1 MGIAEQYEEEEKYAE
16 AYLEYKKQLSHN
28 TNNVD
33 LLTHLG
39 HLALMLDKT
48 EDAVSYYLKIISIDN
63 TNTMAHEQLM
73 SIYENTD
80 RFKYY
85 VYRGNLNILQGHYT
99 YALNDYK
106 KAVDAAGG
114 EEDKI
119 ITARMVLGSI
129 YEQIDKPDK
138 AIDEYIQVIDHGAD
152 DIYTYLKLAGLYVK
166 TDYLQGAIN
175 ILEKAH
181 EKGIEGSDEPLAGY
195 YIKASMPDKA
205 LAITKEPLT
214 KIRAYMDMEENEKA
228 FELLQSLDD
237 KSKKTSQYYALLAQY
252 YFQKDMF
259 DEALETVN
267 EYEKLNYNSPL
278 VYQMRALIYEKK
290 ENYFQE
296 HVNWAKYNLARGEKD
311 VAISEYLNAYQINDK
326 NIQVVEALAF
336 LNEETGDKN
345 KASEFFEE
353 LLELEPKNKTALEK
367 LARFRDYIG
376 DYEGAIEYMERLK
389 EIDPKNQYVALNLD
403 KFKEKVENAGN
414 VMYFFR
420 NLLKKFGFD
429 SSEN

>member
-28 TNNVD
+28 ANNVD
-33 LLTHLG
+33 LLSHLG

-48 EDAVSYYLKIISIDN
+48 EDAISYYTKIITLDK

-73 SIYENTD
+73 SIYEHTD

-114 EEDKI
+114 DEDKI
-119 ITARMVLGSI
+119 ITARLVLGSI
-129 YEQIDKPDK
+129 YEQIEKTDK

-152 DIYTYLKLAGLYVK
+152 DIYTYLKLASLYIK
-166 TDYLQGAIN
+166 TDYLSGAIDT
-175 ILEKAH
+175 LEKARA
-181 EKGIEGSDEPLAGY
+181 KGIEGADEPLAGY
-195 YIKASMPDKA
+195 YIKASIPDKA
-205 LAITKEPLT
+205 LEITKDTLT

-228 FELLQSLDD
+228 FELLQSLDE
-237 KSKKTSQYYALLAQY
+237 KAKNTPQYFALLAQY
-252 YFQKDMF
+252 YFQKDML
-259 DEALETVN
+259 DEALEAVN

-296 HVNWAKYNLARGEKD
+296 HVNWAKYNLARGDKE
-311 VAISEYLNAYQINDK
+311 VAINEYLNAYQINDK

-336 LNEETGDKN
+336 LNEEVGDKN

-353 LLELEPKNKTALEK
+353 LLSLEPKNKTALEK

-403 KFKEKVENAGN
+403 KFKEKTEHAGDIT
-414 VMYFFR
+414 YFFQ
-420 NLLKKFGFD
+420 NLLKKFGL
-429 SSEN
+429 

>member
-1 MGIAEQYEEEEKYAE
+1 MSIAEQFEEEEKYAE

-28 TNNVD
+28 GNNVD
-33 LLTHLG
+33 LLSHLG

-48 EDAVSYYLKIISIDN
+48 DDAISYYTKIITIDN

-73 SIYENTD
+73 SIYEHTD

-85 VYRGNLNILQGHYT
+85 IYRGNLNILQEHYT
-99 YALNDYK
+99 YAANDYK

-114 EEDKI
+114 DEDKI

-129 YEQIDKPDK
+129 YEQVNKPEK
-138 AIDEYIQVIDHGAD
+138 AIDEYIQVIDHGAK
-152 DIYTYLKLAGLYVK
+152 DIYTYLKLASLYVK

-175 ILEKAH
+175 ILEKAK
-181 EKGIEGSDEPLAGY
+181 ERGIEGADEPLAGY
-195 YIKASMPDKA
+195 YIKASLPQKA
-205 LAITKEPLT
+205 LEVTKDPLT
-214 KIRAYMDMEENEKA
+214 QIRAYMDLEENEKA
-228 FELLQSLDD
+228 FELLQTLDD
-237 KSKKTSQYYALLAQY
+237 KSKKTPQYQALLAQY
-252 YFQKDMF
+252 YFQKGMF

-296 HVNWAKYNLARGEKD
+296 HVNWAKYNLAKGDKD
-311 VAISEYLNAYQINDK
+311 VAINEYLNAYQINDK

-353 LLELEPKNKTALEK
+353 LLELEPKNKVALEK
-367 LARFRDYIG
+367 LAKFRDYIG

-414 VMYFFR
+414 IMYFFR
-420 NLLKKFGFD
+420 NLLKKFGLGG
-429 SSEN
+429 E

>member
-1 MGIAEQYEEEEKYAE
+1 MSIAEQYEEEERYAE

-28 TNNVD
+28 ANNVD
-33 LLTHLG
+33 LLSHLG

-48 EDAVSYYLKIISIDN
+48 DDAISYYTKIITLDK

-73 SIYENTD
+73 SIYEHID

-114 EEDKI
+114 DEDKI

-138 AIDEYIQVIDHGAD
+138 AIDEYIQVIDHGAE
-152 DIYTYLKLAGLYVK
+152 DIYTYLKLASLYIK
-166 TDYLQGAIN
+166 TDYLSGAIDT
-175 ILEKAH
+175 LEKARA
-181 EKGIEGSDEPLAGY
+181 KGIEGADEPLAGY
-195 YIKASMPDKA
+195 YIKASMPEKA
-205 LAITKEPLT
+205 LEVTKDPLT
-214 KIRAYMDMEENEKA
+214 KTRAYMDMEENEKA
-228 FELLQSLDD
+228 FELLQYLDE
-237 KSKKTSQYYALLAQY
+237 KSKKSSQYYALLAQY
-252 YFQKDMF
+252 YYQKDML

-336 LNEETGDKN
+336 LNEEVGDNN

-353 LLELEPKNKTALEK
+353 LLKLEPKNKTALEK
-367 LARFRDYIG
+367 LARFRDCIG

-389 EIDPKNQYVALNLD
+389 EVDPKNQYVALNLD
-403 KFKEKVENAGN
+403 KFKEKAEHAGDIS
-414 VMYFFR
+414 YFFS
-420 NLLKKFGFD
+420 NLLKKFGL
-429 SSEN
+429 